1 MCVVQGALAKSFH
14 KSFHNQKFPFEK
26 VSISKVS
33 TPDIQERTPVIL
45 PDDPLTEAEIDA
57 KSRMVTA
64 VVRVENADNPDQP
77 DLPIGLFVN
86 AEIKGRWV
94 DNIVTLPRAAL
105 RNQNQVLIVDENNRI
120 QFRPVSILRF
130 ENDDVLVSSG
140 LQSGDIVNISPLQT
154 VIEGMRVNPVVDA
167 LNRG

>member
-1 MCVVQGALAKSFH
+1 
-14 KSFHNQKFPFEK
+14 
-26 VSISKVS
+26 
-33 TPDIQERTPVIL
+33 
-45 PDDPLTEAEIDA
+45 
-57 KSRMVTA
+57 MVTA